1 MFLIMSYKRIQ
12 RERLKRLNLTS
23 SRIFSNYSEI
33 SRKENNYHI
42 QIGSKHYISLTIK
55 CLSNKTTPKQSVGF
69 AVLPYV
75 HRASGLLLIT
85 VDLKN
90 KQ

>member
-42 QIGSKHYISLTIK
+42 QIGIEIVYILRISGVTRSHNQLSKIAI
-55 CLSNKTTPKQSVGF
+55 
-69 AVLPYV
+69 
-75 HRASGLLLIT
+75 
-85 VDLKN
+85 
-90 KQ
+90 

>member
-42 QIGSKHYISLTIK
+42 QIGIEIMYILRISGVTRSYNQLSKIGI
-55 CLSNKTTPKQSVGF
+55 
-69 AVLPYV
+69 
-75 HRASGLLLIT
+75 
-85 VDLKN
+85 
-90 KQ
+90 